1 MGKRVRKKRG
11 AKKSQGKR
19 SENLVPLREH
29 RIALLQEDGIGGACR
44 QLGAL
49 HRLPAA

>member
-1 MGKRVRKKRG
+1 MGKELGKKRTLSP
-11 AKKSQGKR
+11 KQGKR

>member
-1 MGKRVRKKRG
+1 MGEKVHGKNALQNK
-11 AKKSQGKR
+11 GKR

>member
-1 MGKRVRKKRG
+1 MGKKVHGKNALQNK
-11 AKKSQGKR
+11 GKR
-19 SENLVPLREH
+19 TENLVPLREH